1 MLETFLS
8 TTMVPWQSAI
18 PNPSGSPDR
27 NELEMTTA
35 TKQSKKVVITSPKI
49 ATAWNNIV
57 AVTSTNEV
65 ENIKAIENLVTA
77 MKASKLTIRD
87 IMSVIKDT
95 KKESSVIS
103 VSHVEGLATWSTLRG
118 KFAEFKALPL
128 SKQLS
133 TATAG
138 YKLLG
143 ATSADSYTKFDS
155 YLKGIKDARK
165 VKADKAKAS
174 AKSEPSSKESK
185 PKDTLKKVLEYVRA
199 LDMTTISED
208 DADTLS
214 EIYAELDYKFAGIE
228 A

>member
-1 MLETFLS
+1 
-8 TTMVPWQSAI
+8 
-18 PNPSGSPDR
+18 
-27 NELEMTTA
+27 MTTA
-35 TKQSKKVVITSPKI
+35 TKQSKKVVVTSPKI

-57 AVTSTNEV
+57 SVTSTNEN
-65 ENIKAIENLVTA
+65 ENIKAIEGLVVA

-87 IMSVIKDT
+87 IMQVIKDT
-95 KKESSVIS
+95 GKESSVIS
-103 VSHVEGLATWSTLRG
+103 VSHVEGLATWSALRG

-143 ATSADSYTKFDS
+143 AGHSEALATFEGVTKA
-155 YLKGIKDARK
+155 IKDARK
-165 VKADKAKAS
+165 VKADKAKES
-174 AKSEPSSKESK
+174 AKSEPKSKESK

-199 LDMTTISED
+199 LDMTTISEE

-214 EIYAELDYKFAGIE
+214 EIYAELDYKFAGVE